1 MEKKE
6 SQVKELIEEIDTIK
20 QVIETVGE
28 QKEEE
33 LRVLTTALHEIAIR
47 NTRLEKE
54 ISALKSAS
62 DFVTST
68 SKSKIEF
75 NKKSQRV

>member
-6 SQVKELIEEIDTIK
+6 SQVRELIEEIDTIK

-28 QKEEE
+28 QREEE
-33 LRVLTTALHEIAIR
+33 LKVLTTALHEIAVR

-54 ISALKSAS
+54 ISALKSTS
-62 DFVTST
+62 DFATST
-68 SKSKIEF
+68 NKNKMEF
-75 NKKSQRV
+75 NKKSQRI